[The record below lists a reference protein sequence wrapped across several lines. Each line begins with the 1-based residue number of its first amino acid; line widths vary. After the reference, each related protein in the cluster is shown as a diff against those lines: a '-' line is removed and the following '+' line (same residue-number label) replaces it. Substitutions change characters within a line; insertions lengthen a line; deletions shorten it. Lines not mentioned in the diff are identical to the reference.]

1 MMYKHW
7 EKILLAMTGFFWGAC
22 NAASDNTTTTA
33 KSSKKVVAKEVNNI
47 KPIIKDTLRS
57 IPDTSNLVQAVP
69 IYGINPPPIEP
80 TTKVP
85 CAQKAG
91 NFIVKC
97 LNDVI
102 CVDDNVYPGCAEK
115 KPTVAAKYGTIA
127 TTKKRYTCDNGKTY
141 TEAGFAKYFT
151 IVDLPSR
158 Q

>member
-22 NAASDNTTTTA
+22 NAADNSTVT
-33 KSSKKVVAKEVNNI
+33 KKVVSKEVSKI
-47 KPIIKDTLRS
+47 DASKLKPVTKDTLNIIKDS
-57 IPDTSNLVQAVP
+57 SNLVQAVP

-80 TTKVP
+80 ITKVP

-151 IVDLPSR
+151 IVDLPTR